1 MRRVTQCLMLAAAIA
16 VMLTACGT
24 FPEETVPREGPGF
37 DILRQEQGR

>member
-1 MRRVTQCLMLAAAIA
+1 MRRVTQCPMLAAAIA

-24 FPEETVPREGPGF
+24 FLGETVPWECPGF